1 MPKLLRVIEMSD
13 GGRQRAVGERSCCYL
28 YALRIFT
35 LPWQCSRFVGK
46 VYWQFVLYWL
56 NHKMGNKIVD
66 ENEAKIEGRLHGEQ
80 IEPEQPDNMVQRFIY
95 MMLIAIMI
103 SLAQTVLG
111 VATVVQ
117 FVVMLVDKKQP
128 NERLADF
135 GTDLGIWIAK
145 AARFQTA
152 ASNVKPWPWT
162 ELD

>member
-1 MPKLLRVIEMSD
+1 
-13 GGRQRAVGERSCCYL
+13 
-28 YALRIFT
+28 
-35 LPWQCSRFVGK
+35 
-46 VYWQFVLYWL
+46 
-56 NHKMGNKIVD
+56 MGNKIVD
-66 ENEAKIEGRLHGEQ
+66 GNEAKIEGRLHGEQ
-80 IEPEQPDNMVQRFIY
+80 IEPEQPDNMLQRFIY

-117 FVVMLVDKKQP
+117 FVVMLVNKKQP

-152 ASNVKPWPWT
+152 ASDVKPWPWT